1 MPNMATGV
9 FVFEV
14 KLFYKRFC
22 CAFLKEC
29 LSRIFYAVR
38 KRDCRVYTI
47 SSSSIFL
54 AESAI
59 LVPGPKIALAPL
71 SSRNL

>member
-29 LSRIFYAVR
+29 LSRIFYVVR
-38 KRDCRVYTI
+38 KRD
-47 SSSSIFL
+47 
-54 AESAI
+54 
-59 LVPGPKIALAPL
+59 
-71 SSRNL
+71 